1 MTQTPCGK
9 RPFLVLLVVG
19 ACAPSP
25 GASPPAAP
33 TAAGSN
39 GAGPT
44 APVGP
49 TGGDVATAPAP
60 ASRAASASPTTP
72 SSGRSPVEPAR
83 SPLVTPSTD
92 GARSEQDA
100 ESVREQLLSSLAAIG
115 ARRSDPFCEPRVS
128 ADLAEVLYRT
138 AKNLIHAHGDHVS
151 DGELEV
157 ILPLL
162 RLAAHSGHRRAQATY
177 GQYIVGYYA
186 TDEMFWPLQP
196 EVAADGL
203 AMLRIVCADE
213 PGLVAPEYAALYLR
227 GMLSG
232 NPDEPFPKAW
242 LKRAQKT
249 EEAWR
254 RCEALP

>member
-39 GAGPT
+39 GAVPT